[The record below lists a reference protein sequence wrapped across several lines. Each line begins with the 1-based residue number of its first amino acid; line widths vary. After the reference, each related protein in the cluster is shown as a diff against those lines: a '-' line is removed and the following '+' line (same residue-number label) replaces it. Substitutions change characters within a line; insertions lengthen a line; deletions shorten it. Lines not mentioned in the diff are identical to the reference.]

1 MTHQFSFSF
10 ETFMIK
16 TADIKNIHGAK
27 VQLIIFGLLE
37 KRVSATEQ
45 CQCKSS
51 QVAGYK
57 TCNDFC
63 HLVEPDT
70 VIK

>member
-37 KRVSATEQ
+37 K
-45 CQCKSS
+45 K
-51 QVAGYK
+51 G
-57 TCNDFC
+57 FC
-63 HLVEPDT
+63 HRIMPM
-70 VIK
+70 

>member
-1 MTHQFSFSF
+1 MTHQFSF

-37 KRVSATEQ
+37 K
-45 CQCKSS
+45 K
-51 QVAGYK
+51 G
-57 TCNDFC
+57 FC
-63 HLVEPDT
+63 HRIMPM
-70 VIK
+70 